1 MLLAIAP
8 LFAVLG
14 GSLML
19 ELSIPVLRALIES
32 PGAIDPK
39 AAMAFFMIGAVH
51 CALMVMALK
60 VAGTMVAGWNV
71 FGLAG
76 SDEAEGDARAA
87 AAAAAPCRRR
97 TRPTAARAEPVRTAA
112 AAPSREI
119 RLAPAAPAA
128 ANDHRL
134 FGRPHAP
141 RDPHRRRRWR
151 AAATPPTPRF
161 RARAGSAAASAPHPP
176 APRRSSDDPR
186 SCSSQ
191 HCSTAAI
198 LGAAPAAAEDP
209 RLVER
214 LYDPD
219 EVVTVHGRTNVQ
231 ATIRFGEDEHIEN
244 VAIGD
249 SMKWQVT
256 PNKRAN
262 LLFVKPLSER
272 AATNM
277 TVVTDR
283 HTYLFD
289 LVASPTNRNLLYVLS
304 FTYPEEP
311 EDVQQASAAR
321 PAEAPTAIEVAAA
334 TDPYAVVDPAELNYA
349 WRRKAIRG
357 CCRRGSTTTATPPS
371 SPGRWEPRCPRS
383 WSRTSRVP
391 KARSISRSAATRSWS
406 TACRARSCCGR
417 ARPAPA

>member
-1 MLLAIAP
+1 MT
-8 LFAVLG
+8 
-14 GSLML
+14 
-19 ELSIPVLRALIES
+19 RALLI
-32 PGAIDPK
+32 
-39 AAMAFFMIGAVH
+39 AA
-51 CALMVMALK
+51 L
-60 VAGTMVAGWNV
+60 
-71 FGLAG
+71 
-76 SDEAEGDARAA
+76 
-87 AAAAAPCRRR
+87 
-97 TRPTAARAEPVRTAA
+97 
-112 AAPSREI
+112 
-119 RLAPAAPAA
+119 
-128 ANDHRL
+128 
-134 FGRPHAP
+134 
-141 RDPHRRRRWR
+141 
-151 AAATPPTPRF
+151 
-161 RARAGSAAASAPHPP
+161 
-176 APRRSSDDPR
+176 
-186 SCSSQ
+186 
-191 HCSTAAI
+191 STAAI

-214 LYDPD
+214 LYDPGQ
-219 EVVTVHGRTNVQ
+219 VVTVHGRTNVQ

-289 LVASPTNRNLLYVLS
+289 LVASPTNRNPLYVLS

-349 WRRKAIRG
+349 WAPKGDPRLLPSRIYDDGDATFLAWPVGTALPAILVKDQQGTEGPVNFAVRG
-357 CCRRGSTTTATPPS
+357 DTIVVDGV
-371 SPGRWEPRCPRS
+371 PREIVLRS
-383 WSRTSRVP
+383 GEASASLTNQGPARVP
-391 KARSISRSAATRSWS
+391 GARLATAANT
-406 TACRARSCCGR
+406 TEVK
-417 ARPAPA
+417 